1 MGVCRL
7 GKAPMPRSQRP
18 GAMSDDANRRALAE
32 WARRRS
38 RRAVNL
44 EQVRGFT
51 ETPPAQGRTTCPS
64 LAARK
69 GEKVGLSAP

>member
-1 MGVCRL
+1 MGVRRL
-7 GKAPMPRSQRP
+7 GKAAAPRSQRP
-18 GAMSDDANRRALAE
+18 GATSDDANRRALAE

-51 ETPPAQGRTTCPS
+51 ETPPAQGRTICPS
-64 LAARK
+64 LAARR
-69 GEKVGLSAP
+69 ARRWD

>member
-7 GKAPMPRSQRP
+7 GKAPAPRSQRP
-18 GAMSDDANRRALAE
+18 GAMSDDANRGALAE

-44 EQVRGFT
+44 EQVRGFA
-51 ETPPAQGRTTCPS
+51 ETPPAKGRTTCPS
-64 LAARK
+64 LAARR

>member
-1 MGVCRL
+1 MGVRRL
-7 GKAPMPRSQRP
+7 DKAPAPRSQRP
-18 GAMSDDANRRALAE
+18 GAMSDDANRGTLAE

-64 LAARK
+64 LAARR
-69 GEKVGLSAP
+69 ARRWD

>member
-1 MGVCRL
+1 MGVRRL
-7 GKAPMPRSQRP
+7 GKAPAPRSQRP
-18 GAMSDDANRRALAE
+18 GAMSDDANRGALAE

-38 RRAVNL
+38 RRAVNP

-64 LAARK
+64 LAARR
-69 GEKVGLSAP
+69 VRRWD

>member
-1 MGVCRL
+1 MGGRRL
-7 GKAPMPRSQRP
+7 DKAPAPRSQRP
-18 GAMSDDANRRALAE
+18 GAMSDDANRGALAE

-64 LAARK
+64 LAARR
-69 GEKVGLSAP
+69 ARRWD

>member
-18 GAMSDDANRRALAE
+18 GAMSDDANRGALAE

-38 RRAVNL
+38 RRAANL
-44 EQVRGFT
+44 EQVRGFA
-51 ETPPAQGRTTCPS
+51 ETPPAQGRTICPS
-64 LAARK
+64 LAARR
-69 GEKVGLSAP
+69 VRRWD

>member
-1 MGVCRL
+1 MGGRRL
-7 GKAPMPRSQRP
+7 GKAPAPRSQRP
-18 GAMSDDANRRALAE
+18 ALSDDANRRALAE